1 MKKIVKVTASALAM
15 CLLVTGCGNNAELK
29 DNNTVVKTDEGKI
42 SADTLYEELRDK
54 YGISVLVDMIDHQ
67 LFDEKY
73 ETDDEEEE
81 TINAQ
86 IEQMKSQYNNDDE
99 AFLAAIQQYLGV
111 ENEDELKEMLS
122 LEYKRNLAIEDYVK
136 DSVTDDEIQKYYDDE
151 VIGDIKV
158 RHILIKPDTTDDMST
173 EEQTEAEEKA
183 KKEAE
188 DLIKKLD
195 DGADFEELAK
205 EYSDD
210 TGSASDGGLIDYFN
224 KDDNMDEAFLNASI
238 DLEEGKYTEEP
249 VQSSFGYH
257 IILKLD
263 QKKKPKLKEVRDD
276 SDKNGVS
283 IVMELETDKDL
294 EIIKNFLYKKTQL
307 QISYSANIILI
318 KDRKPCQTNIIQIID
333 SYIEHANDIIIRSST
348 FDLKKALNRKE
359 ILEGLI
365 KAIKDVDK
373 LVKLIKSSKSKDEAK
388 QKIMSSFKLNE
399 NQAEAVVN
407 LRLYVLTSYDTEKLV
422 NEYNELLKFIDIK
435 KRLIEDQNYRNQFLI
450 DKLNIVISSNNTNT
464 MVFFNNICLFNCN
477 FFNFIFN

>member
-1 MKKIVKVTASALAM
+1 MKKIVKVTASALAI

-42 SADTLYEELRDK
+42 TADQLYESLRDK

-73 ETDDEEEE
+73 ETDETEEE

-86 IEQMKSQYNNDDE
+86 IEQMKSQYNNDEE
-99 AFLAAIQQYLGV
+99 AFQAAITQYLGV
-111 ENEDELKEMLS
+111 EDEDELRDMLS
-122 LEYKRNLAIEDYVK
+122 LEYKRNLAIEEHVK
-136 DSVTDDEIQKYYDDE
+136 NSVTDDEIQKYYDDE
-151 VIGDIKV
+151 VIGDMKV
-158 RHILIKPDTTDDMST
+158 RHILIKPETTDDMST

-195 DGADFEELAK
+195 DGADFEDLAK

-263 QKKKPKLKEVRDD
+263 QKKKPKLNKV
-276 SDKNGVS
+276 K
-283 IVMELETDKDL
+283 
-294 EIIKNFLYKKTQL
+294 
-307 QISYSANIILI
+307 
-318 KDRKPCQTNIIQIID
+318 
-333 SYIEHANDIIIRSST
+333 NDIIET
-348 FDLKKALNRKE
+348 LAE
-359 ILEGLI
+359 E
-365 KAIKDVDK
+365 
-373 LVKLIKSSKSKDEAK
+373 
-388 QKIMSSFKLNE
+388 KLNE
-399 NQAEAVVN
+399 DAA
-407 LRLYVLTSYDTEKLV
+407 LR
-422 NEYNELLKFIDIK
+422 YNA
-435 KRLIEDQNYRNQFLI
+435 LIEIREEAGIKFNDDSLKKDYDELMQQLLDSVN
-450 DKLNIVISSNNTNT
+450 SSSTAS
-464 MVFFNNICLFNCN
+464 
-477 FFNFIFN
+477 

>member
-1 MKKIVKVTASALAM
+1 MKKIVKVTASALAI

-42 SADTLYEELRDK
+42 TADALYENLRDK

-67 LFDEKY
+67 LFDEMYK
-73 ETDDEEEE
+73 TDDTEEE

-86 IEQMKSQYNNDDE
+86 IEQMKSQYNNDEE
-99 AFLAAIQQYLGV
+99 AFQAAITQYLGV
-111 ENEDELKEMLS
+111 EDEDELRDMLS
-122 LEYKRNLAIEDYVK
+122 LEYKRNLAIEEHVK
-136 DSVTDDEIQKYYDDE
+136 NSVTDDEIQKYYDDE

-158 RHILIKPDTTDDMST
+158 RHILIKPETTDDMST

-263 QKKKPKLKEVRDD
+263 QKKKPKLNKV
-276 SDKNGVS
+276 K
-283 IVMELETDKDL
+283 
-294 EIIKNFLYKKTQL
+294 
-307 QISYSANIILI
+307 
-318 KDRKPCQTNIIQIID
+318 
-333 SYIEHANDIIIRSST
+333 NDIIET
-348 FDLKKALNRKE
+348 LAE
-359 ILEGLI
+359 E
-365 KAIKDVDK
+365 
-373 LVKLIKSSKSKDEAK
+373 
-388 QKIMSSFKLNE
+388 KLNE
-399 NQAEAVVN
+399 DAA
-407 LRLYVLTSYDTEKLV
+407 LR
-422 NEYNELLKFIDIK
+422 YNA
-435 KRLIEDQNYRNQFLI
+435 LIEIREEAGIKFNDDSLKKDYDELMQQLI
-450 DKLNIVISSNNTNT
+450 DSVNSSTT
-464 MVFFNNICLFNCN
+464 AS
-477 FFNFIFN
+477 

>member
-73 ETDDEEEE
+73 KTDDEEEE

-158 RHILIKPDTTDDMST
+158 RHILISPETTDDMST

-188 DLIKKLD
+188 DLIKQLD

-224 KDDNMDEAFLNASI
+224 RDDNMDEAFLNASI

-249 VQSSFGYH
+249 VQSSYGYH
-257 IILKLD
+257 IILKVD
-263 QKKKPKLKEVRDD
+263 QKKKPKLKEVKDD
-276 SDKNGVS
+276 V
-283 IVMELETDKDL
+283 I
-294 EIIKNFLYKKTQL
+294 
-307 QISYSANIILI
+307 
-318 KDRKPCQTNIIQIID
+318 QTLADN
-333 SYIEHANDIIIRSST
+333 
-348 FDLKKALNRKE
+348 
-359 ILEGLI
+359 
-365 KAIKDVDK
+365 
-373 LVKLIKSSKSKDEAK
+373 
-388 QKIMSSFKLNE
+388 KLNE
-399 NQAEAVVN
+399 DAS
-407 LRLYVLTSYDTEKLV
+407 LRYNALIAIREDAGIEFNDDSLKKDYDDLMQQ
-422 NEYNELLKFIDIK
+422 LLDS
-435 KRLIEDQNYRNQFLI
+435 
-450 DKLNIVISSNNTNT
+450 VNTNT
-464 MVFFNNICLFNCN
+464 DTSAS
-477 FFNFIFN
+477 

>member
-1 MKKIVKVTASALAM
+1 MKKIVKVTASALAI

-42 SADTLYEELRDK
+42 TADQLYESLRDK
-54 YGISVLVDMIDHQ
+54 YGISVLIDMIDHQ

-73 ETDDEEEE
+73 ETDETEEE

-99 AFLAAIQQYLGV
+99 AFQAAIKQYLGV
-111 ENEDELKEMLS
+111 EDEDELRDMLS

-136 DSVTDDEIQKYYDDE
+136 NSVTDDEIQKYYDDE
-151 VIGDIKV
+151 VIGDMKV
-158 RHILIKPDTTDDMST
+158 RHILIKPDVTDDMST

-263 QKKKPKLKEVRDD
+263 QKKKPKLNKV
-276 SDKNGVS
+276 K
-283 IVMELETDKDL
+283 
-294 EIIKNFLYKKTQL
+294 
-307 QISYSANIILI
+307 
-318 KDRKPCQTNIIQIID
+318 
-333 SYIEHANDIIIRSST
+333 NDIIET
-348 FDLKKALNRKE
+348 LAE
-359 ILEGLI
+359 E
-365 KAIKDVDK
+365 
-373 LVKLIKSSKSKDEAK
+373 
-388 QKIMSSFKLNE
+388 KLNE
-399 NQAEAVVN
+399 DAA
-407 LRLYVLTSYDTEKLV
+407 LR
-422 NEYNELLKFIDIK
+422 YNA
-435 KRLIEDQNYRNQFLI
+435 LIEIREEAGI
-450 DKLNIVISSNNTNT
+450 K
-464 MVFFNNICLFNCN
+464 FNDDSLKKDYDELMQQLLDSVNSTVS
-477 FFNFIFN
+477 

>member
-1 MKKIVKVTASALAM
+1 MKKIVKVTASALAI

-42 SADTLYEELRDK
+42 TADALYENLRDK

-73 ETDDEEEE
+73 KTDETEEE

-86 IEQMKSQYNNDDE
+86 IEQMKSQYNNDEE
-99 AFLAAIQQYLGV
+99 AFQAAITQYLGV
-111 ENEDELKEMLS
+111 EDEDELREMLS
-122 LEYKRNLAIEDYVK
+122 LEYKRNLAIEEHVK
-136 DSVTDDEIQKYYDDE
+136 NSVTDDEIQKYYDDE
-151 VIGDIKV
+151 VIGDMKV
-158 RHILIKPDTTDDMST
+158 RHILIKPDVTDDMST

-263 QKKKPKLKEVRDD
+263 QKKRPKLNKV
-276 SDKNGVS
+276 K
-283 IVMELETDKDL
+283 
-294 EIIKNFLYKKTQL
+294 
-307 QISYSANIILI
+307 
-318 KDRKPCQTNIIQIID
+318 
-333 SYIEHANDIIIRSST
+333 NDIIET
-348 FDLKKALNRKE
+348 LAE
-359 ILEGLI
+359 E
-365 KAIKDVDK
+365 
-373 LVKLIKSSKSKDEAK
+373 
-388 QKIMSSFKLNE
+388 KLNE
-399 NQAEAVVN
+399 DAA
-407 LRLYVLTSYDTEKLV
+407 LR
-422 NEYNELLKFIDIK
+422 YNA
-435 KRLIEDQNYRNQFLI
+435 LIEIREEAGIKFNDDSLKKDYDDLMQQLLDSVN
-450 DKLNIVISSNNTNT
+450 SSSTAS
-464 MVFFNNICLFNCN
+464 
-477 FFNFIFN
+477 

>member
-54 YGISVLVDMIDHQ
+54 YGISVLVYMIDHQ

-73 ETDDEEEE
+73 KTDDEEEE

-158 RHILIKPDTTDDMST
+158 RHILISPETTDDMST

-188 DLIKKLD
+188 DLIKQLD

-224 KDDNMDEAFLNASI
+224 RDDNMDEAFLNASI

-249 VQSSFGYH
+249 VQSSYGYH
-257 IILKLD
+257 IILKVD
-263 QKKKPKLKEVRDD
+263 QKKKPKLKEVKDD
-276 SDKNGVS
+276 V
-283 IVMELETDKDL
+283 I
-294 EIIKNFLYKKTQL
+294 
-307 QISYSANIILI
+307 
-318 KDRKPCQTNIIQIID
+318 QTLADN
-333 SYIEHANDIIIRSST
+333 
-348 FDLKKALNRKE
+348 
-359 ILEGLI
+359 
-365 KAIKDVDK
+365 
-373 LVKLIKSSKSKDEAK
+373 
-388 QKIMSSFKLNE
+388 KLNE
-399 NQAEAVVN
+399 DAS
-407 LRLYVLTSYDTEKLV
+407 LRYNALIAIREDAGIEFNDDSLKKDYDDLMQQ
-422 NEYNELLKFIDIK
+422 LLDS
-435 KRLIEDQNYRNQFLI
+435 
-450 DKLNIVISSNNTNT
+450 VNTNT
-464 MVFFNNICLFNCN
+464 DTSAS
-477 FFNFIFN
+477 

>member
-188 DLIKKLD
+188 DLIKQLD

-224 KDDNMDEAFLNASI
+224 RDDNMDEAFLNASI

-249 VQSSFGYH
+249 VQSSYGYH
-257 IILKLD
+257 IILKVD

-276 SDKNGVS
+276 V
-283 IVMELETDKDL
+283 I
-294 EIIKNFLYKKTQL
+294 
-307 QISYSANIILI
+307 
-318 KDRKPCQTNIIQIID
+318 QTLADN
-333 SYIEHANDIIIRSST
+333 
-348 FDLKKALNRKE
+348 
-359 ILEGLI
+359 
-365 KAIKDVDK
+365 
-373 LVKLIKSSKSKDEAK
+373 
-388 QKIMSSFKLNE
+388 KLNE
-399 NQAEAVVN
+399 DAS
-407 LRLYVLTSYDTEKLV
+407 LRYNALIAIREDAGIEFNDDGLKKDYDDLMQQ
-422 NEYNELLKFIDIK
+422 LLDS
-435 KRLIEDQNYRNQFLI
+435 
-450 DKLNIVISSNNTNT
+450 VNTNT
-464 MVFFNNICLFNCN
+464 DTSAS
-477 FFNFIFN
+477 

>member
-73 ETDDEEEE
+73 KTDDEEEE

-122 LEYKRNLAIEDYVK
+122 LEYKRNLAIEEHVK
-136 DSVTDDEIQKYYDDE
+136 NSVTDDEIQKYYDDE

-158 RHILIKPDTTDDMST
+158 RHILIKPETTDDMST

-188 DLIKKLD
+188 DLIKQLD

-224 KDDNMDEAFLNASI
+224 RDDNMDEAFLNASI

-249 VQSSFGYH
+249 VQSSYGYH
-257 IILKLD
+257 IILKVD
-263 QKKKPKLKEVRDD
+263 QKKKPKLKEVKDD
-276 SDKNGVS
+276 V
-283 IVMELETDKDL
+283 I
-294 EIIKNFLYKKTQL
+294 
-307 QISYSANIILI
+307 
-318 KDRKPCQTNIIQIID
+318 QTLADN
-333 SYIEHANDIIIRSST
+333 
-348 FDLKKALNRKE
+348 
-359 ILEGLI
+359 
-365 KAIKDVDK
+365 
-373 LVKLIKSSKSKDEAK
+373 
-388 QKIMSSFKLNE
+388 KLNE
-399 NQAEAVVN
+399 DAS
-407 LRLYVLTSYDTEKLV
+407 LRYNALIAIREDAGIEFNDDSLKKDYDDLMQQ
-422 NEYNELLKFIDIK
+422 LLDS
-435 KRLIEDQNYRNQFLI
+435 
-450 DKLNIVISSNNTNT
+450 VNTNT
-464 MVFFNNICLFNCN
+464 DTSAS
-477 FFNFIFN
+477 

>member
-158 RHILIKPDTTDDMST
+158 RHILISPETTDDMST

-188 DLIKKLD
+188 DLIKQLD

-205 EYSDD
+205 EHSDD

-224 KDDNMDEAFLNASI
+224 RDDNMDEAFLNASI

-249 VQSSFGYH
+249 VQSSYGYH
-257 IILKLD
+257 IILKVD
-263 QKKKPKLKEVRDD
+263 QKKKPKLKEV
-276 SDKNGVS
+276 KNDV
-283 IVMELETDKDL
+283 I
-294 EIIKNFLYKKTQL
+294 
-307 QISYSANIILI
+307 
-318 KDRKPCQTNIIQIID
+318 QTLADN
-333 SYIEHANDIIIRSST
+333 
-348 FDLKKALNRKE
+348 
-359 ILEGLI
+359 
-365 KAIKDVDK
+365 
-373 LVKLIKSSKSKDEAK
+373 
-388 QKIMSSFKLNE
+388 KLNE
-399 NQAEAVVN
+399 DAS
-407 LRLYVLTSYDTEKLV
+407 LRYNALIAIREDAGIEFNDDSLKKDYDDLMQQ
-422 NEYNELLKFIDIK
+422 LLDS
-435 KRLIEDQNYRNQFLI
+435 
-450 DKLNIVISSNNTNT
+450 VNTNT
-464 MVFFNNICLFNCN
+464 DTSAS
-477 FFNFIFN
+477 

>member
-158 RHILIKPDTTDDMST
+158 RHILISPETTDDMST

-188 DLIKKLD
+188 DLIKQLD

-205 EYSDD
+205 EHSDD

-224 KDDNMDEAFLNASI
+224 RDDNMDEAFLNASI

-249 VQSSFGYH
+249 VQSSYGYH
-257 IILKLD
+257 IILKVD

-276 SDKNGVS
+276 V
-283 IVMELETDKDL
+283 I
-294 EIIKNFLYKKTQL
+294 
-307 QISYSANIILI
+307 
-318 KDRKPCQTNIIQIID
+318 QTLADN
-333 SYIEHANDIIIRSST
+333 
-348 FDLKKALNRKE
+348 
-359 ILEGLI
+359 
-365 KAIKDVDK
+365 
-373 LVKLIKSSKSKDEAK
+373 
-388 QKIMSSFKLNE
+388 KLNE
-399 NQAEAVVN
+399 DAS
-407 LRLYVLTSYDTEKLV
+407 LRYNALIAIREDAGIEFNDDSLKKDYDDLMQQ
-422 NEYNELLKFIDIK
+422 LLDS
-435 KRLIEDQNYRNQFLI
+435 
-450 DKLNIVISSNNTNT
+450 VNTNT
-464 MVFFNNICLFNCN
+464 DTSAS
-477 FFNFIFN
+477 

>member
-1 MKKIVKVTASALAM
+1 MKKIVKVTASALAI

-42 SADTLYEELRDK
+42 TADQLYESLRDK
-54 YGISVLVDMIDHQ
+54 YGISVLIDMIDHQ

-73 ETDDEEEE
+73 ETDETEEE

-86 IEQMKSQYNNDDE
+86 IEQMKSQYNNDEE
-99 AFLAAIQQYLGV
+99 AFQAAITQYLGV
-111 ENEDELKEMLS
+111 EDEDELRDMLS
-122 LEYKRNLAIEDYVK
+122 LEYKRNLAIEEHVQ
-136 DSVTDDEIQKYYDDE
+136 DSITDDEIEKYYDDE

-158 RHILIKPDTTDDMST
+158 RHILISPETTDDMST

-195 DGADFEELAK
+195 DGADFEKLAK

-263 QKKKPKLKEVRDD
+263 QKKRPKLNKV
-276 SDKNGVS
+276 K
-283 IVMELETDKDL
+283 
-294 EIIKNFLYKKTQL
+294 
-307 QISYSANIILI
+307 
-318 KDRKPCQTNIIQIID
+318 
-333 SYIEHANDIIIRSST
+333 NDIIET
-348 FDLKKALNRKE
+348 LAE
-359 ILEGLI
+359 E
-365 KAIKDVDK
+365 
-373 LVKLIKSSKSKDEAK
+373 
-388 QKIMSSFKLNE
+388 KLNE
-399 NQAEAVVN
+399 DAA
-407 LRLYVLTSYDTEKLV
+407 LR
-422 NEYNELLKFIDIK
+422 YNA
-435 KRLIEDQNYRNQFLI
+435 LIEIREEAGIKFNDDSLKKDYDDLMQQLLDSVN
-450 DKLNIVISSNNTNT
+450 SSSTAS
-464 MVFFNNICLFNCN
+464 
-477 FFNFIFN
+477 